1 LRHRHREIPPDLWAQ
16 NPAALLDT
24 ELARE
29 RASSL
34 GRLGRALE
42 RALQSL
48 SEFDATHSRP
58 LSPEASEVRS
68 DLVAA
73 AGHALWQLIV
83 QREAC
88 GLRDNRA
95 VMEHYRVPADV
106 QTNMGAVRGRNRRR

>member
-1 LRHRHREIPPDLWAQ
+1 MRHRHREIPPDLRAQ

-42 RALQSL
+42 GALQRL
-48 SEFDATHSRP
+48 CEFAATHSRP
-58 LSPEASEVRS
+58 LSPEMSEVRS
-68 DLVAA
+68 DLVAV

-88 GLRDNRA
+88 GLRDTRA
-95 VMEHYRVPADV
+95 VMEHYRVPAEV
-106 QTNMGAVRGRNRRR
+106 QTNMGVVRGRNLRR